1 MSERA
6 LRRTTF
12 SGRLL
17 RFKEEEEEIDRKTA
31 IIKGG
36 IYMVLDIVIVL
47 AISCSLFLWF
57 TGAGIEPYER
67 PMPCGDM
74 SIQQPF
80 KENTVGLKHL
90 LAVTLGSPFFIVAL
104 VEAILHYK
112 AKGSNRLAKFFSATT
127 ITYLKYLLM
136 YAACTFAME
145 FLKCYVGRLRPHFI
159 NVCNPDWSKVDC
171 SDKES
176 FIDPSE
182 LVCTNPNPRKIRT
195 ARTSFPSGH
204 TAAAFHVFLFIYIY
218 LRRMAT
224 NTGIKE
230 IITVRN
236 ILVPTYA
243 IWTLVCAVTRVTDNW
258 HFPTDVLGGVILAVV
273 FIVPAFKNSWTSAE
287 MIYRTRKILPSENA
301 VKID

>member
-31 IIKGG
+31 IVKGG
-36 IYMVLDIVIVL
+36 IYMALDIVIVL
-47 AISCSLFLWF
+47 GISCSLFLWF
-57 TGAGIEPYER
+57 SGSGINPYER
-67 PMPCGDM
+67 AMPCGDI

-90 LAVTLGSPFFIVAL
+90 LVITLGSPFLIVAL
-104 VEAILHYK
+104 VEAILHFK
-112 AKGSNRLAKFFSATT
+112 SKGSNRLAKFFSATT

-145 FLKCYVGRLRPHFI
+145 FLKCYVGRLRPHFFS
-159 NVCNPDWSKVDC
+159 VCKPDWSKVDC
-171 SDKES
+171 TDKQS
-176 FIDPSE
+176 FIDSSD

-204 TAAAFHVFLFIYIY
+204 TAAAFHVFLFVYIY
-218 LRRMAT
+218 LRRMAE

-230 IITVRN
+230 IITIRN
-236 ILVPTYA
+236 ILVPSYA
-243 IWTLVCAVTRVTDNW
+243 LWTVFCAVTRVTDNW

-273 FIVPAFKNSWTSAE
+273 FIIPAFYSSWTTTE
-287 MIYRTRKILPSENA
+287 MIYKTRKIEPGNQN
-301 VKID
+301 KKTD

>member
-1 MSERA
+1 MSEKV

-17 RFKEEEEEIDRKTA
+17 RFGEETEIDQNMA
-31 IIKGG
+31 IGKGI
-36 IYMVLDIVIVL
+36 IYMTLDIVIVL
-47 AISCSLFLWF
+47 AVCCSLFLWF
-57 TGAGIEPYER
+57 SGSGINPYER
-67 PMPCGDM
+67 AMPCGDT

-90 LAVTLGSPFFIVAL
+90 LVISLGSPFFIVAL

-112 AKGSNRLAKFFSATT
+112 SKGSNRLSKFFSATT
-127 ITYLKYLLM
+127 ITYLKYLVI

-145 FLKCYVGRLRPHFI
+145 FLKCYVGRLRPHFFS
-159 NVCNPDWSKVDC
+159 VCKPDWSKVDC
-171 SDKES
+171 TDKQS
-176 FIDPSE
+176 FIDPAD
-182 LVCTNPNPRKIRT
+182 LVCTNPNSRKIRT

-204 TAAAFHVFLFIYIY
+204 TAAAFHVFLFVFIY

-236 ILVPTYA
+236 ILVPIYA
-243 IWTLVCAVTRVTDNW
+243 VWTVFTAVTRVTDNW
-258 HFPTDVLGGVILAVV
+258 HFPTDVLGGVILAII
-273 FIVPAFKNSWTSAE
+273 FIVPAFRRSWSTADI
-287 MIYRTRKILPSENA
+287 IYGTRKLQPSEDYRKNE
-301 VKID
+301 